1 MDENR
6 KPRDDEI
13 DWFGLTHLGKV
24 RKDNQ
29 DQFMLATV
37 HRRLQVLATSVQE
50 LDRLSLGDDRV
61 AFLMMVADGVGGG
74 VGGKRASATALEMV
88 TEYVTSSSNCFLH
101 ANSQE
106 KEFVETLQAAA
117 LHSHQAVRARAA
129 VEAGG
134 RSMATTLTMFMGVW
148 PWSYL
153 LQVGDSR
160 CYRYRD
166 GTLTQL
172 SRDQTIAQ
180 DLVDQGV
187 LSRTAAERSRL
198 SDVLSSAIGADQA
211 EPKVT
216 RMSSDWNNIHLLCTD
231 GLNKHVTDERIAQ
244 VLGSM
249 TSSKQACEQL
259 LQETL
264 DGGGTDNV
272 TIIIGRLVARPA

>member
-13 DWFGLTHLGKV
+13 DWFGLTHQGKV

-148 PWSYL
+148 P
-153 LQVGDSR
+153 
-160 CYRYRD
+160 
-166 GTLTQL
+166 
-172 SRDQTIAQ
+172 
-180 DLVDQGV
+180 
-187 LSRTAAERSRL
+187 
-198 SDVLSSAIGADQA
+198 
-211 EPKVT
+211 
-216 RMSSDWNNIHLLCTD
+216 
-231 GLNKHVTDERIAQ
+231 
-244 VLGSM
+244 
-249 TSSKQACEQL
+249 
-259 LQETL
+259 
-264 DGGGTDNV
+264 
-272 TIIIGRLVARPA
+272 